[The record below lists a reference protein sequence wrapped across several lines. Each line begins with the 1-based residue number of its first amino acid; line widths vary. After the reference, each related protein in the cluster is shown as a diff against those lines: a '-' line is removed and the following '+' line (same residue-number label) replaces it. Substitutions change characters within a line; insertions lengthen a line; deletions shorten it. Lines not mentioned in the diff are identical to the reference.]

1 MKRRPFRW
9 CCRLAALCAA
19 LSISTGCVGT
29 MAYLLNGGP
38 TLDGNEVLVRAE
50 KPVEPDPA
58 DELRDDRLQDRTP
71 PPFDPDLVDSR
82 PLGTARLNASAAVV
96 RLDVLPRTAQER
108 PGTQTLYP
116 SYAQAAAAAPS
127 EPDLLPSVNLLDGLC
142 KQFDDG
148 LVAALD
154 LAYYRGLH
162 GQLLGHVE
170 SLRRLHAR
178 LPPQS
183 EAAAYVAAGL
193 ELACVRIEGSDHG
206 MRWKWLQQFR
216 DNELAS
222 KPIGVY
228 TWTPELATVFR
239 FLRFFQHEFPEN
251 DLEIPRAL
259 AAALRQDA
267 ALLADYHKAVSFYA
281 RLTNSPVCLSLADL
295 GPGPGAPG
303 NLEGLCRDRK
313 VPHRSVAVLPP
324 STSRETVLFEKLF
337 PFNLPASADL
347 MQTLVRRIRS
357 GEVDLRPRP
366 DSGWYEHQVYAL
378 ETLLLP
384 TRGEEG
390 DKLLLSSAYKKRT
403 LAAFEALLTKRRE
416 THVRELAVPFTC
428 GMYASRSAEMPE
440 IAIKP
445 RLRVEPCPS
454 YYLRTARAYA
464 FLANFL
470 EAGVGGEALRGLH
483 GLRQGGQRPLDLAA
497 ELRLFRDRFYGL
509 YLVSA
514 EDLGLKPAFARGEE
528 GDAPRCYQEASA
540 WLPKVWEE
548 PDLKVDTRVL
558 VPIFAD
564 GQRQVTRVWAT
575 LGVRL
580 VHLDARYEA
589 PPSIQARPGDE
600 WQRVRGSQLEDA
612 QYLIAVDEFVEAELH
627 GLRVPSREEFRA
639 LCERSKTKDAI
650 LAALR

>member
-1 MKRRPFRW
+1 MKPRPFRW
-9 CCRLAALCAA
+9 CCRLVALCAA

-29 MAYLLNGGP
+29 MAYLLNRGP
-38 TLDGNEVLVRAE
+38 PPDGDEVLVRAE
-50 KPVEPDPA
+50 KPAEPDPA
-58 DELRDDRLQDRTP
+58 DDLRDDRLQDRTP
-71 PPFDPDLVDSR
+71 PTFDPTVVDSR
-82 PLGTARLNASAAVV
+82 PPGSGRLNASAAVL

-108 PGTQTLYP
+108 PGAETLYP
-116 SYAQAAAAAPS
+116 SYAEAVAAAPPQS
-127 EPDLLPSVNLLDGLC
+127 ELLPSVNLLDGLC

-154 LAYYRGLH
+154 LAYYRGLQ
-162 GQLLGHVE
+162 GRLLGHVE
-170 SLRRLHAR
+170 LLRRLHAR
-178 LPPQS
+178 LLPQG
-183 EAAAYVAAGL
+183 EAAAFVAAGL
-193 ELACVRIEGSDHG
+193 ELAGVRIEGSDHG
-206 MRWKWLQQFR
+206 LRWKWLQQFL

-222 KPIGVY
+222 KPIGFY
-228 TWTPELATVFR
+228 TWTPELTAAFR
-239 FLRFFQHEFPEN
+239 FLRFFQHEFPAEEL
-251 DLEIPRAL
+251 DIPRAL
-259 AAALRQDA
+259 AAVLQKDA
-267 ALLADYHKAVSFYA
+267 GLLADYRKAVAFYA
-281 RLTNSPVCLSLADL
+281 RLTNPPVCLSLADL
-295 GPGPGAPG
+295 GPAASG

-313 VPHRSVAVLPP
+313 VTHRTVAVLPP

-337 PFNLPASADL
+337 PSGLPANANL

-357 GEVDLRPRP
+357 GEVDLRPGP
-366 DSGWYEHQVYAL
+366 DSGWYERQVYAL

-403 LAAFEALLTKRRE
+403 LSAFQALLTKRRE
-416 THVRELAVPFTC
+416 THVRQLAVPFSC
-428 GMYASRSAEMPE
+428 GASVVQSAPE
-440 IAIKP
+440 VVVKP

-470 EAGVGGEALRGLH
+470 ESGVGGDTLRTLH
-483 GLRQGGQRPLDLAA
+483 GLRQGGQRSLDLAA

-514 EDLGLKPAFARGEE
+514 EDVGLKPAFARGEE
-528 GDAPRCYQEASA
+528 VDAGRYYREATA
-540 WLPKVWEE
+540 WLAKLWQE
-548 PDLKVDTRVL
+548 PDLAVDTRVL

-580 VHLDARYEA
+580 VRLDARYEA
-589 PPSIQARPGDE
+589 PPSIQARPGEE
-600 WQRVRGSQLEDA
+600 WERVGGSRLEDA

-627 GLRVPSREEFRA
+627 GLRVPGREEFRA

-650 LAALR
+650 LAALH

>member
-1 MKRRPFRW
+1 MKRRPLRR
-9 CCRLAALCAA
+9 CCRLLALCAA

-29 MAYLLNGGP
+29 MAYLLNPGP
-38 TLDGNEVLVRAE
+38 TPDGDEVVVRAE
-50 KPVEPDPA
+50 KPEPDPA
-58 DELRDDRLQDRTP
+58 DDLADDRLQDRTP
-71 PPFDPDLVDSR
+71 PPFDPAVVDSR
-82 PLGTARLNASAAVV
+82 PLGGSRLNASAAVL
-96 RLDVLPRTAQER
+96 RLDVLPRNPQER
-108 PGTQTLYP
+108 PGAETLYA
-116 SYAQAAAAAPS
+116 SYAQAAAAAATPD
-127 EPDLLPSVNLLDGLC
+127 DLLPSMNLLDGLC

-154 LAYYRGLH
+154 LAYYRGLQ
-162 GQLLGHVE
+162 GRLLGHVE
-170 SLRRLHAR
+170 LLRRLHAR

-183 EAAAYVAAGL
+183 EAAAFIAAGL
-193 ELACVRIEGSDHG
+193 ELAGVRIEGADHG
-206 MRWKWLQQFR
+206 LRWKWLQQFR

-222 KPIGVY
+222 KPIGFY
-228 TWTPELATVFR
+228 TWAPELATVFR
-239 FLRFFQHEFPEN
+239 FLRFFQHEFRE
-251 DLEIPRAL
+251 DELDIPRAL
-259 AAALRQDA
+259 AAALNQDA
-267 ALLADYHKAVSFYA
+267 GLLADYRMAVTFYA
-281 RLTNSPVCLSLADL
+281 RLTNPPVCLSLADL
-295 GPGPGAPG
+295 GPAPAAAG
-303 NLEGLCRDRK
+303 NLEGLCRDRH
-313 VPHRSVAVLPP
+313 VTHRTVAVLPP
-324 STSRETVLFEKLF
+324 STSREAVLFEKLF
-337 PFNLPASADL
+337 PAGLPASANL

-366 DSGWYEHQVYAL
+366 DSGWYERQVYAL

-416 THVRELAVPFTC
+416 THVRQLAVPFAC
-428 GMYASRSAEMPE
+428 SAEMVRSPEVPE
-440 IAIKP
+440 IVIKP

-454 YYLRTARAYA
+454 FYLRTARAYA
-464 FLANFL
+464 FLASFL
-470 EAGVGGEALRGLH
+470 ESGVGGDALRGLH

-514 EDLGLKPAFARGEE
+514 EDLGLQPAFARGEE
-528 GDAPRCYQEASA
+528 VDGPRCYREAAA
-540 WLPKVWEE
+540 WLPHVWQE
-548 PDLKVDTRVL
+548 PDLAVDTRVL

-580 VHLDARYEA
+580 VRLDARYET
-589 PPSIQARPGDE
+589 PPSIQGRPGDE
-600 WQRVRGSQLEDA
+600 WRRVGSGRLGNA
-612 QYLIAVDEFVEAELH
+612 QHLIAVDEFVEAELH

-639 LCERSKTKDAI
+639 LCERSKTRDAI